1 LLFKPDL
8 VIASVALRKRSG
20 LQLCKDIKSDENCK
34 GIPCVL
40 LKGVFDDAGE
50 QDPEGVHA
58 DGVITKP
65 FEGAEILRLV
75 DKLTAEGIMK
85 KKKESLLSELEKL
98 DGDEIIELVEV
109 VEEPESK
116 VSINDLMAPEK
127 EDLLGDIA
135 PLETWEK
142 PFKKDPRPQEPKEQ
156 PIRREENLLDTWE
169 RPLTKRQKPPEDELT
184 LSFDESVG
192 EKFEETELQLGKKE
206 LEDDFFEKVDLQD
219 ILAKVEEIKPT
230 FAREAAGSKGTAGVQ
245 ELPTMKEEPV
255 ERLFNFDEFETAL
268 QKGVKTET
276 AEKPSPLTERPTL
289 PAAQGEALP
298 PFFGEEPKTET
309 PSRIPPLETPVPET
323 AAAHAAAPALPAED
337 LQPLLKE
344 ESLEEVPTGLAPSEA
359 PLESEALT
367 ELPEEEFPEAL
378 LEEELKEE
386 DVSIVQMP
394 KEEPMGVIEEVQPP
408 RVVPLEESVP
418 VAPVA
423 ARPDKQAEELI
434 TKGIERMMEDFVK
447 TIVPQIAQNIVT
459 LTMERIEQ
467 MVKEIVPDLAQ
478 KAIQEEIRRLQ
489 SGEKD

>member
-1 LLFKPDL
+1 LLFKPEL
-8 VIASVALRKRSG
+8 VIASVALGRRSG

-40 LKGVFDDAGE
+40 LKGVFDDAGG

-58 DGVITKP
+58 DGVITRP
-65 FEGAEILRLV
+65 LEGTEILRLV
-75 DKLTAEGIMK
+75 EKLTAEGTMK

-109 VEEPESK
+109 VEEPESE
-116 VSINDLMAPEK
+116 VSISDLMAPEK

-142 PFKKDPRPQEPKEQ
+142 PFKKEPGFQESKEQ

-192 EKFEETELQLGKKE
+192 EKFEDSELQLGKKE
-206 LEDDFFEKVDLQD
+206 LEDEFFEKVDLQD
-219 ILAKVEEIKPT
+219 ILAKVEEIQPT
-230 FAREAAGSKGTAGVQ
+230 FTREAAGSKGTAGAQ
-245 ELPTMKEEPV
+245 ELPTMKEETV

-268 QKGVKTET
+268 QKGVKTEA
-276 AEKPSPLTERPTL
+276 AEEPSPLTERPIK
-289 PAAQGEALP
+289 PPAQGGALP
-298 PFFGEEPKTET
+298 PFFGEEPKSET
-309 PSRIPPLETPVPET
+309 PSRIPPLETPAPET
-323 AAAHAAAPALPAED
+323 AAAQAMPAED

-344 ESLEEVPTGLAPSEA
+344 ESLEEVPTGLAPLEA
-359 PLESEALT
+359 PLESEGLT

-386 DVSIVQMP
+386 DLSIVQMP
-394 KEEPMGVIEEVQPP
+394 KEEKMDRIEEVQPP
-408 RVVPLEESVP
+408 RVVPLEESIP
-418 VAPVA
+418 AAAAAPVG
-423 ARPDKQAEELI
+423 ARPDKQAAELI

>member
-8 VIASVALRKRSG
+8 VIASVALGKRSG

-40 LKGVFDDAGE
+40 LKGVFDDAVG

-65 FEGAEILRLV
+65 LDGAEILRLV
-75 DKLTAEGIMK
+75 DKLTAEGTMK

-116 VSINDLMAPEK
+116 VSISDLMAPEK

-156 PIRREENLLDTWE
+156 PIRKEENLLDTWE
-169 RPLTKRQKPPEDELT
+169 RPLTKGQKPPEDELT

-192 EKFEETELQLGKKE
+192 EKIEETELQLGKKR

-230 FAREAAGSKGTAGVQ
+230 FAREASGLKGTAGEQ
-245 ELPTMKEEPV
+245 ELPA

-276 AEKPSPLTERPTL
+276 AEEPSPLTQRSTKPAER
-289 PAAQGEALP
+289 AEALP
-298 PFFGEEPKTET
+298 SFFGEEPKSET
-309 PSRIPPLETPVPET
+309 PSGIPPLETPGPEK
-323 AAAHAAAPALPAED
+323 AAAQAAATAIAAED
-337 LQPLLKE
+337 LQSFLKE
-344 ESLEEVPTGLAPSEA
+344 ESLEEVPTSIASSEA

-394 KEEPMGVIEEVQPP
+394 KEEKMGVIEEVQPP
-408 RVVPLEESVP
+408 RVVPLEERVP
-418 VAPVA
+418 VAAVA

-434 TKGIERMMEDFVK
+434 TKGIEMMMEDFVK
-447 TIVPQIAQNIVT
+447 TVVPQIAQNIVT

-467 MVKEIVPDLAQ
+467 MVKEVVPDLAQ
-478 KAIQEEIRRLQ
+478 KAIQEEISRLK

>member
-1 LLFKPDL
+1 MLFKPDL
-8 VIASVALRKRSG
+8 VIASVTLGRRSG
-20 LQLCKDIKSDENCK
+20 LQLCRDIKSDENCK
-34 GIPCVL
+34 GISCVL
-40 LKGVFDDAGE
+40 LKGVFDDAGG

-65 FEGAEILRLV
+65 LEGAEILRLV
-75 DKLTAEGIMK
+75 DKLTAEGTMK

-116 VSINDLMAPEK
+116 VSISDLMAPEK

-135 PLETWEK
+135 PLETWEN
-142 PFKKDPRPQEPKEQ
+142 PFKKEPSPQEPKEQ
-156 PIRREENLLDTWE
+156 PIQREENLLDTWE
-169 RPLTKRQKPPEDELT
+169 RPLTKRQKPSEDELT

-192 EKFEETELQLGKKE
+192 EKSEETELQLGKKE
-206 LEDDFFEKVDLQD
+206 MEDDFFEKVDLQD
-219 ILAKVEEIKPT
+219 ILAKVEGIKPT
-230 FAREAAGSKGTAGVQ
+230 FAREAAGTKGTAGVQ
-245 ELPTMKEEPV
+245 DLPTMNEEPA
-255 ERLFNFDEFETAL
+255 ERVFNFDEFETAL

-276 AEKPSPLTERPTL
+276 AEEPSPMTERPAK
-289 PAAQGEALP
+289 PAAQGEARP
-298 PFFGEEPKTET
+298 PFFTEAPKSET
-309 PSRIPPLETPVPET
+309 PSWVPPHETPVPET
-323 AAAHAAAPALPAED
+323 AAAQAIPAED
-337 LQPLLKE
+337 LQPFLKE
-344 ESLEEVPTGLAPSEA
+344 ESLEEVPSGLAPSEA

-394 KEEPMGVIEEVQPP
+394 KEEKMGVIEEVRPP

-418 VAPVA
+418 AAAAVPVA
-423 ARPDKQAEELI
+423 ARPDKQAEDLI
-434 TKGIERMMEDFVK
+434 TKGIEMMMEDFVK

-478 KAIQEEIRRLQ
+478 KAIQEEISRLK

>member
-1 LLFKPDL
+1 MLFKPDL
-8 VIASVALRKRSG
+8 VIASVALGKKSG

-40 LKGVFDDAGE
+40 LKGVFDDAVK

-65 FEGAEILRLV
+65 LDGAEILRLV
-75 DKLTAEGIMK
+75 DKLTAEGTMK

-116 VSINDLMAPEK
+116 MSINDLMAPEK

-156 PIRREENLLDTWE
+156 PFRKEENLLDTWE
-169 RPLTKRQKPPEDELT
+169 PPLTKRQKPPEDELT

-192 EKFEETELQLGKKE
+192 EKIRETELQLGKKE
-206 LEDDFFEKVDLQD
+206 LEDDFFEKVDLED

-230 FAREAAGSKGTAGVQ
+230 FAREAGGSKGTAGVQ
-245 ELPTMKEEPV
+245 ELPAMKEEPA

-276 AEKPSPLTERPTL
+276 AEEPSPLTERPAQ
-289 PAAQGEALP
+289 PAVRGEALP
-298 PFFGEEPKTET
+298 PFFGEEPKSET
-309 PSRIPPLETPVPET
+309 PSRIPPLETPGPEK
-323 AAAHAAAPALPAED
+323 AAAQPRPLPAED
-337 LQPLLKE
+337 LQSFLKE

-359 PLESEALT
+359 PMESEALT

-386 DVSIVQMP
+386 DVSIVEMP
-394 KEEPMGVIEEVQPP
+394 KEEKMGVIEEIQPP

-418 VAPVA
+418 AAPVA
-423 ARPDKQAEELI
+423 ARPDKQVEELI
-434 TKGIERMMEDFVK
+434 TKGIEMMMEDFVK